1 MKQNKK
7 LHTGKENKAILE
19 KFSCDELINATSTFL
34 WITLP
39 RKGAVFFNNAWL
51 NFTNRSIEEELGT
64 GWQIGLHPEDA
75 PAVIKKIKLFEKR
88 KEPYSIEFR
97 IKNLKNDYRW
107 ILCNASPRF
116 DSEANFAGFVI
127 TAFDV
132 TEIKNS
138 ELNLKRL
145 ETAVDFLHES
155 VVVGDINGIIFYANE
170 ASVKIFEEDIDKK
183 DLIGITYFDL
193 FESHHV
199 GKAGEDFRELL
210 KKEIIINKEY
220 TFLTKNSKQKYL
232 EMSASLV
239 KDDRNNS
246 IGFISVIRD
255 ITEKKIA
262 EHRISESEKRYR
274 DLYENAPIGIFRT
287 TVDGNILIANPH
299 LIRMLGYDSLD
310 DLQTQNLNNMMVSQ
324 VLSRSDYQKILEKA
338 GSISAIETAFY
349 KKDGSII
356 YTQENAV
363 VVKDESGKTKY
374 YEGTIEDI
382 TKRKLAEEALMSER
396 ELFTTGPVIV
406 FKWLAIDNRP
416 VEYVSPSIESALGYA
431 PDDLITS
438 KVNFHQLIH
447 PDDFDR
453 VLKEVLEYSVKK
465 VSTYEQEY
473 RLKSNSGEYK
483 WFSDYTLVVRDKE
496 QKITHYHGYLLDINE
511 RKLDREILYKS
522 EQDLRKLVAMKDRF
536 FSILAHDLR
545 SPFQGLIGITNILL
559 EDDEL
564 TQEERV
570 TFTSKLLDGLRSEHR
585 LLEDLLTWSKLQQ
598 GGVDFDPKENSI
610 KDEIREAINSLTH
623 LLEKKGIT
631 LKHMNDKTVHL
642 NYDRNMLATVLRNLI
657 SNSIKFTNTGGV
669 IEVAYAVDG
678 DKLIV
683 SVKDDGIG
691 ISEKNIS
698 KLFNSETHFS
708 TRGTNSESGSGLGLI
723 LCKDFI
729 EKHGG
734 NIWAESEY
742 GKGSCFYFSLP
753 L

>member
-1 MKQNKK
+1 
-7 LHTGKENKAILE
+7 
-19 KFSCDELINATSTFL
+19 
-34 WITLP
+34 
-39 RKGAVFFNNAWL
+39 
-51 NFTNRSIEEELGT
+51 
-64 GWQIGLHPEDA
+64 
-75 PAVIKKIKLFEKR
+75 
-88 KEPYSIEFR
+88 
-97 IKNLKNDYRW
+97 
-107 ILCNASPRF
+107 LCNASPRF

-138 ELNLKRL
+138 ELNLRRL

-453 VLKEVLEYSVKK
+453 VMQEILEYSAKK

-683 SVKDDGIG
+683 SVRDDGIG